1 MSATAPSSR
10 HLLRW
15 IALAIATIL
24 VALAIAVAVYVHNL
38 LQPDRFTA
46 LLENDLAAI
55 GLKLRLQAPAEPTL
69 FPRPGVQLQGFSLTD
84 IGSNRPV
91 LQAAGATIVVPW
103 RALLH
108 GEIAIERVDVAAPH
122 VHLDELES
130 LLARLPHH
138 AGPPRLPTITTGIHM
153 NQGTLSR
160 NGAPLLF
167 DFSVDTGALA
177 PGQAFR
183 LRAAARSATG
193 RRFTGVLTMVPSAAH
208 DGAIDFQPLSL
219 YLAEQ
224 QGAALQL
231 HGRGSWRGGEDIAMQ
246 LQGTLRHRALAPPAP
261 ASTGTPA
268 SAASAAKTPAAT
280 AEAATDN
287 IAFDVS
293 PARGHAPLTVAL
305 KLDGDDT
312 HADMRLHPTEF
323 GRWWKRILAAQTGQ
337 PSGPLPFTGKAEV
350 QQLDL
355 GWLKA
360 KGLSIDAGPDLAPA
374 PASTAS
380 SMPAAPASSGA
391 Y

>member
-1 MSATAPSSR
+1 MWATAPSSR

-15 IALAIATIL
+15 IALAIVAVL

-46 LLENDLAAI
+46 LLENDLAAV

-69 FPRPGVQLQGFSLTD
+69 FPRPGVQLQGFSLTNL
-84 IGSNRPV
+84 GSDRPV

-108 GEIAIERVDVAAPH
+108 GEIAIERVNVDAPH

-130 LLARLPHH
+130 LLARLPHR

-153 NQGTLSR
+153 SQGTLSR
-160 NGAPLLF
+160 NGSPLLF

-183 LRAAARSATG
+183 LEAAARSATG
-193 RRFTGVLTMVPSAAH
+193 RRFTSVLAMVPSATH
-208 DGAIDFQPLSL
+208 DGAIDFQSLSL

-224 QGAALQL
+224 QGTALQL
-231 HGRGSWRGGEDIAMQ
+231 HGRGSWRGGEDVTMQ
-246 LQGTLRHRALAPPAP
+246 LQGTLRHRALAPPASV
-261 ASTGTPA
+261 STSAPA
-268 SAASAAKTPAAT
+268 SAASAAGTPAPA
-280 AEAATDN
+280 AEPVTDKITLN
-287 IAFDVS
+287 VS
-293 PARGHAPLTVAL
+293 PARGHAPLTVAV
-305 KLDGDDT
+305 KLDGDDA
-312 HADMRLHPTEF
+312 HADLRLQPTEF
-323 GRWWKRILAAQTGQ
+323 GRWWKRVLAAQPGQ
-337 PSGPLPFTGKAEV
+337 PAGALPFTGKAEV

-374 PASTAS
+374 PASTAV
-380 SMPAAPASSGA
+380 PASAASA
-391 Y
+391 PSRTH